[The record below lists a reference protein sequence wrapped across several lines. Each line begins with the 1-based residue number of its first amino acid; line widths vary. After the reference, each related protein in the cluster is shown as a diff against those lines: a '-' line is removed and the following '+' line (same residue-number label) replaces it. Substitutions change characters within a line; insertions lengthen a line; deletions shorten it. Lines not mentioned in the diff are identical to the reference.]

1 MDKRVVA
8 IANNKILLT
17 RVDAILTATGFKP
30 VELLSNTT
38 LNGKRLDVALKDI
51 SLILL
56 DLETSEIEGVEVI
69 KKIRS
74 FKNKVELPILV
85 FSSNN
90 DVANLSRAI
99 HAGCNDVILKPFEDV
114 TLSNKLIKS
123 VFVAEKDI
131 RVDTSDKNES
141 VLDPFKINMDMLPLD
156 TKLKW
161 SDDFKVG
168 HEQID
173 QEHQL
178 IVEKYAT
185 LYDLMKEGK
194 GHDYYG
200 QLLLFLK
207 DYIEFHFSNEEK
219 IQQEVGYLG
228 QLRHK
233 KLHEAFKAEIAKI
246 IEKQQDSEITNAE
259 LIRFNLFLKN
269 WLIYHILIE
278 DRSMVEN
285 LKHS

>member
-131 RVDTSDKNES
+131 RVVTSDKNES
-141 VLDPFKINMDMLPLD
+141 VLDPFKINMDILPPD

-278 DRSMVEN
+278 DRAMVEN

>member
-30 VELLSNTT
+30 VELLSNVT
-38 LNGKRLDVALKDI
+38 LNGKHLDVALRNI

-74 FKNKVELPILV
+74 YKNKVELPILV

-90 DVANLSRAI
+90 DVTNLSRAI

-123 VFVAEKDI
+123 VFVAEKDT

-141 VLDPFKINMDMLPLD
+141 VLEPFKINIDILPPD

-168 HEQID
+168 NEQID
-173 QEHQL
+173 REHQL
-178 IVEKYAT
+178 IVEKYAM

-200 QLLLFLK
+200 QLLLFLT
-207 DYIEFHFSNEEK
+207 DYIEFHFTNEEK

-233 KLHEAFKAEIAKI
+233 KLHDAFKAEVAKI
-246 IEKQQDSEITNAE
+246 IEKQQDSQISNAE

-278 DRSMVEN
+278 DRAMVEN